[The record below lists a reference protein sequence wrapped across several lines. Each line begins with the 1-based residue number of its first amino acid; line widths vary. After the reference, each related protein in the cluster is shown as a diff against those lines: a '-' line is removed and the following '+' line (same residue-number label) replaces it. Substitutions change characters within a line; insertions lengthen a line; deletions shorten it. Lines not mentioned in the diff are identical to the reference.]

1 MAALPSTACCKVRV
15 VRTGIKQSVISYV
28 SSSIFVHIKDTR
40 TRTNIMLVPISLS
53 ITCASW
59 AISKMTIRPGF
70 SGTVPIFNDVL
81 LLLLLSSDTAYKAQG
96 CSVVPKIIGVKD

>member
-1 MAALPSTACCKVRV
+1 MTINKQVIDHRIFIHSHMA
-15 VRTGIKQSVISYV
+15 I
-28 SSSIFVHIKDTR
+28 HIKDTR
-40 TRTNIMLVPISLS
+40 TRTNIMFVPVSLS

-81 LLLLLSSDTAYKAQG
+81 LLLLSSDTAYKVQG
-96 CSVVPKIIGVKD
+96 CSVVPKILGVKD